1 MYHDNRIH
9 HQPNSIHDEDD
20 GYQQLA
26 ALTMMRA
33 ILPQFISRDYR
44 HGPFVFTLTDLHQ
57 SNIFVDDKWNITGL
71 IDLEWA
77 CSLPIELQS
86 PPYWLSGR
94 SVDDIEH
101 GEPLETFGL
110 VVTEFLETFEREE
123 RERWWER
130 PYIKRLL

>member
-1 MYHDNRIH
+1 
-9 HQPNSIHDEDD
+9 
-20 GYQQLA
+20 
-26 ALTMMRA
+26 MMRA